1 MACFSDLLGAGLG
14 VKSVIL
20 AVQSTGKAIRR
31 NGAGP
36 ADVEARSTN
45 PEMARIVARLGYTA
59 HLVVPIAAPV
69 SQRVLGSI
77 TLANGPRRSGFT
89 DADERTA
96 VDIGRRA
103 GLAVDNSSSTP
114 TAWSRTHVS

>member
-1 MACFSDLLGAGLG
+1 
-14 VKSVIL
+14 
-20 AVQSTGKAIRR
+20 
-31 NGAGP
+31 
-36 ADVEARSTN
+36 
-45 PEMARIVARLGYTA
+45 
-59 HLVVPIAAPV
+59 
-69 SQRVLGSI
+69 LGSI